1 MIRDIGILTMDEM
14 AKNTTGNY
22 MVVDGM
28 NVRHYTID
36 GDFIESTPL
45 IRFTSDIRKLC
56 IERCLDLIDNV
67 SKEHEWGFFIHEPP
81 DEKCIEP
88 IIRNT
93 LCHCPIESLFAKKFD
108 HMSIRNV
115 FDKGRSIGI
124 SDHTITMMV
133 ATSDGCITHSHYV
146 KEVRDKLEDL
156 IANKDDLGYIGTD
169 IITGF
174 DYLISKN

>member
-1 MIRDIGILTMDEM
+1 MKVIMDEM
-14 AKNTTGNY
+14 AKNTTGDY
-22 MVVDGM
+22 LIVDGM
-28 NVRHYTID
+28 VTRKYSINDEFLGEELTI
-36 GDFIESTPL
+36 P
-45 IRFTSDIRKLC
+45 FTSGVRNLC

-81 DEKCIEP
+81 DEKCIDP
-88 IIRNT
+88 LIRNT

-115 FDKGRSIGI
+115 FNKGRSIGI

-133 ATSDGCITHSHYV
+133 ATSDGCTGHSHYV

-156 IANKDDLGYIGTD
+156 IKDKDDLGYIGTD
-169 IITGF
+169 VITGF